1 MRTQGTLVKWNE
13 DRGFGFIR
21 TRDSGIEIFVH
32 VSAFPRNG
40 RRPQIGDP
48 LAFEIVP
55 AADGRKQ
62 AQAVTFDVPLGRA
75 DFTLA
80 PAAQKSVPNAQA
92 SAPARASTPHQARH
106 RRRESERE
114 SSGLSFKLLAGA
126 LLIGAIAF
134 GYRKFIELRAV
145 AVDTLHGNGTAPLI
159 APTAP
164 AAEASSSGYR
174 CDGREHC
181 SQMTSCAEATWFI
194 QHCPNTKMDG
204 DHDGIPCEQE
214 FCG

>member
-13 DRGFGFIR
+13 DRGFGFIK

-32 VSAFPRNG
+32 ISAFPRSG

-48 LAFEIVP
+48 LAFEIAP

-80 PAAQKSVPNAQA
+80 PISKPPAANTPG
-92 SAPARASTPHQARH
+92 PARTSSPHPGRH
-106 RRRESERE
+106 RGHEPDRESP
-114 SSGLSFKLLAGA
+114 GLLFKLLVGGM
-126 LLIGAIAF
+126 LIGAIVF
-134 GYRKFIELRAV
+134 GHRKFIELRAV
-145 AVDTLHGNGTAPLI
+145 AVDTLHGNSAAPPVVP
-159 APTAP
+159 ASS

-181 SQMTSCAEATWFI
+181 SQMTSCTEATWFI
-194 QHCPNTKMDG
+194 RHCPNTKMDG
-204 DHDGIPCEQE
+204 DNDGIPCEQGI
-214 FCG
+214 CG

>member
-13 DRGFGFIR
+13 DRGFGFIK

-32 VSAFPRNG
+32 ISAFPRSG

-48 LAFEIVP
+48 LAFEVVP

-80 PAAQKSVPNAQA
+80 PVDKPPVA
-92 SAPARASTPHQARH
+92 SATGPARTSRPPRERH
-106 RRRESERE
+106 RGHEPDRESP
-114 SSGLSFKLLAGA
+114 GLLFKLLVSA
-126 LLIGAIAF
+126 LLIGAIVF
-134 GYRKFIELRAV
+134 GYRKFTELRTV
-145 AVDTLHGNGTAPLI
+145 AVDTLHGNSAAP
-159 APTAP
+159 PVVP
-164 AAEASSSGYR
+164 ASSAAGAASSGYR

-194 QHCPNTKMDG
+194 RHCPNTKMDG
-204 DHDGIPCEQE
+204 DHDGIPCEQGI
-214 FCG
+214 CG

>member
-13 DRGFGFIR
+13 ARGFGFIK

-32 VSAFPRNG
+32 ISAFPRSG

-48 LAFEIVP
+48 LAFEIAP

-80 PAAQKSVPNAQA
+80 PAEKPPVANTP
-92 SAPARASTPHQARH
+92 APARTSRPNRERH
-106 RRRESERE
+106 RGYESDRESP
-114 SSGLSFKLLAGA
+114 GLLFKLLVGG
-126 LLIGAIAF
+126 LLIGAIVF
-134 GYRKFIELRAV
+134 GHRKFIELRAV
-145 AVDTLHGNGTAPLI
+145 AVDTLHGNRAAPPVVP
-159 APTAP
+159 ASS

-181 SQMTSCAEATWFI
+181 SQMTSCTEATWFI
-194 QHCPNTKMDG
+194 RHCPNTKMDG
-204 DHDGIPCEQE
+204 DNDGIPCEQGI
-214 FCG
+214 CG